1 MRSTFVFAV
10 PCAALCAAGIALAA
24 APSAD
29 SQPRQRRNPA
39 PATSAAM
46 ELWTRGKTAFGV
58 FAPSEAERGQPAV
71 YSTAGARALAGN
83 RLYDFVFL
91 NLEPRYDPAAIRAL
105 AAGLG
110 AGSGARKMLIVRI
123 PTPDRDGLGA
133 VRSRIREAYA
143 LGADGV
149 TVPHVRSADEAKQVI
164 GFFRES
170 GANIWT
176 PDNRTGDRLAML
188 MIEDPGALKQAEAI
202 ATLKGYSILACGI
215 GSLTQALGGDR
226 AAAEAGNQRI
236 LAATKRAG
244 LINMLTTSARDV
256 DERVAQG
263 FEALIAQ
270 GPDVDAVIRT
280 GRAAAGR

>member
-1 MRSTFVFAV
+1 MRSTIVSAV
-10 PCAALCAAGIALAA
+10 LCAAGIALAA

-39 PATSAAM
+39 PATSAAV

-110 AGSGARKMLIVRI
+110 AGSGARKTLIVRI
-123 PTPDRDGLGA
+123 PTPDRDGLEA
-133 VRSRIREAYA
+133 VRSRITEAYA

-149 TVPHVRSADEAKQVI
+149 TVPHVRSADEARQVI
-164 GFFRES
+164 GFFRGS

-176 PDNRTGDRLAML
+176 PDNKQLKVSGTIGSRDGYLRSGDSQLVRRGESSYGGLKAQVHSAVGAEQRSLRSDVYSTANSTTDHHGNRMLEANREQFVLVGVGDRLEVKFDGASHY
-188 MIEDPGALKQAEAI
+188 ED
-202 ATLKGYSILACGI
+202 
-215 GSLTQALGGDR
+215 R
-226 AAAEAGNQRI
+226 
-236 LAATKRAG
+236 
-244 LINMLTTSARDV
+244 
-256 DERVAQG
+256 
-263 FEALIAQ
+263 F
-270 GPDVDAVIRT
+270 
-280 GRAAAGR
+280 